1 MLTKKFWKGAGE
13 RALKTFLQTSIAS
26 LMAVAGSA
34 ATAWEISWL
43 NTTYDALGVGLL
55 AAILSV
61 GTSVGNADFTA
72 GRDEDVV
79 VIEEKLGR

>member
-43 NTTYDALGVGLL
+43 STTYDALGVGLL
-55 AAILSV
+55 AALLSV
-61 GTSVGNADFTA
+61 GTSIGNADFTA
-72 GRDEDVV
+72 GDDLGNLDEG
-79 VIEEKLGR
+79 LGV